1 MAATF
6 TLCGLVRLHDDCG
19 DDNEDNCDDNN
30 DDDCDGDDGD
40 DCDDND
46 NALYKM
52 Q

>member
-6 TLCGLVRLHDDCG
+6 ALCGLVWLHDDC
-19 DDNEDNCDDNN
+19 DDND
-30 DDDCDGDDGD
+30 DDDCDDDDGN

>member
-6 TLCGLVRLHDDCG
+6 ALCGLVRLHDDC
-19 DDNEDNCDDNN
+19 DDNN
-30 DDDCDGDDGD
+30 DDDGDDCDDDDGD

>member
-6 TLCGLVRLHDDCG
+6 ALCGLVRLHDDC
-19 DDNEDNCDDNN
+19 DDNN
-30 DDDCDGDDGD
+30 EDKCDDDDG